1 MEIYLAWVTFELFT
15 CRCLFISFFQVLNAC
30 VKRKNL
36 EGAFW
41 VLQELKKQGLQ
52 PSTSTYGLVM
62 EVGGPFISFYCSCN
76 LQVYFEIQNDFCNGH
91 CLRCCE

>member
-1 MEIYLAWVTFELFT
+1 MEIYLAWVSFELFI
-15 CRCLFISFFQVLNAC
+15 CSSLFIFFFQVLNAC

-62 EVGGPFISFYCSCN
+62 EVVSSLISFYCSCG
-76 LQVYFEIQNDFCNGH
+76 LQVYFEIQNDFSNA
-91 CLRCCE
+91 